1 MGHLRHL
8 NLENCKKLRHCD
20 GLEKL
25 VKIETLNLG
34 GCESKELPEVW
45 DLTRLINLRIISIG
59 GNLVVQRLVLG
70 SPQLEQ
76 LEVMGCRDLRT
87 VALPSNSGSW
97 KFLNRLNEQR
107 IEEPVESRQWTVE
120 CQFCR
125 PELV

>member
-1 MGHLRHL
+1 MIVYCS
-8 NLENCKKLRHCD
+8 LEAKYARLFSRCFLLQGVADKPCD
-20 GLEKL
+20 
-25 VKIETLNLG
+25 VA
-34 GCESKELPEVW
+34 
-45 DLTRLINLRIISIG
+45 
-59 GNLVVQRLVLG
+59 VLG